1 MALTPSQVEHY
12 RRVLVASSNECAV
25 GVVRAEAEVAEQ
37 DDLGRYHRYQEISD
51 LKSRVV
57 GHMQGGAPSRV
68 VL

>member
-1 MALTPSQVEHY
+1 MALTPSKVEHY
-12 RRVLVASSNECAV
+12 RRVLVERRNKFAF

-37 DDLGRYHRYQEISD
+37 DDLGRDQEISD

-57 GHMQGGAPSRV
+57 GPMQGGAPSRV